1 MSPKTQPEGEVMH
14 SRKEISEYGSSR
26 GKANPEV
33 QILIEKQ
40 KKNLEEL
47 EKKKGLGT
55 KNFDLGFV
63 DVYHTSR
70 PSYQEPV
77 RTEVTERGTERGS
90 NRKSINMNQF
100 E

>member
-1 MSPKTQPEGEVMH
+1 MH
-14 SRKEISEYGSSR
+14 SSARKEISDFGSSR

-47 EKKKGLGT
+47 EKKKGLGP

-70 PSYQEPV
+70 PTYQDPA
-77 RTEVTERGTERGS
+77 RTEATERGTERGS
-90 NRKSINMNQF
+90 NRKSINQF